1 MALEPGMPAPDF
13 RLPGS
18 DAEPHSLAELT
29 SDGPALLIFFRS
41 GCPTCRLAFPVY
53 GEMARR
59 YGDAAAVVAVSQDPV
74 LQVGPWLRE
83 HEFSGPA
90 LDDSADGYAV
100 SVAYDVQT
108 VPTLVLVGSDRTVA
122 MVAEGWD
129 RDWANRFARALGD
142 ATGRSVAP
150 VSTEGDG
157 LPVFKPG

>member
-1 MALEPGMPAPDF
+1 MPLEPGTPAPDF

-18 DAEPHSLAELT
+18 DGEPHTLGELT
-29 SDGPALLIFFRS
+29 AEGPALLIFFRG

-53 GEMARR
+53 GELARR

-74 LQVGPWLRE
+74 LQAGPWLLE
-83 HEFSGPA
+83 HGYSGPA
-90 LDDSADGYAV
+90 LDDSADDYAV

-108 VPTLVLVGSDRTVA
+108 VPTLVLVDRDRTVT

-129 RDWANRFARALGD
+129 RDWANQFARALGD

-150 VSTEGDG
+150 VSTDADG

>member
-1 MALEPGMPAPDF
+1 MPLEPGTPAPDF
-13 RLPGS
+13 RLPGT
-18 DAEPHSLAELT
+18 DGEPHSLGELT
-29 SDGPALLIFFRS
+29 SEGLALLIFFRS

-83 HEFSGPA
+83 HGFSGPA

-100 SVAYDVQT
+100 SAAYDVQT
-108 VPTLVLVGSDRTVA
+108 VPTLVLVGSDRTVT

-129 RDWANRFARALGD
+129 RDWANHFARALGD